1 MKKKSQ
7 TPDTPLIKK
16 SRDYSGLASSVI
28 AILVGLVFGFLVL
41 LVANPVNALKGF
53 KALVVGGFYNGLKS
67 FGDVFYYAVPIILTG
82 VGVAF
87 AFKAS
92 IFNIGGPGQ
101 FLSGAFFGLYVAI
114 RWDLPG
120 ALGWIVPLLASALGG
135 AVWALVPA
143 VLHAYRKVNI
153 VIATIMMNY
162 AGLYLDNYLIK
173 KTIYDSLRNQSMPV
187 PAAHRLPAAGL
198 NKLFPGSVV
207 NCGILIAIVVAI
219 GIYLLLEKT
228 TFGFEI
234 KATGKN
240 REASKNAGINARRN
254 IMFAMLISGALCGLG
269 GALMYLSSSGK
280 YVQVVDVT
288 QPEGFNGIPVALL
301 AMNNPIGCIFSAIFL
316 AYLQVSGFYMQGYGY
331 TAEIVDIITSV
342 VIYFSAFSMI
352 ISEALRRRRLQRRT
366 GISTKKGA

>member
-1 MKKKSQ
+1 MKVRRNN
-7 TPDTPLIKK
+7 PDAPRIR
-16 SRDYSGLASSVI
+16 SRDHSGLASSVI

-41 LVANPVNALKGF
+41 LVANPANAVKGF
-53 KALVVGGFYNGLKS
+53 RALIIGGFYNGMKS

-82 VGVAF
+82 IGVAF

-92 IFNIGGPGQ
+92 IFNIGGAGQ
-101 FLSGAFFGLYVAI
+101 FLSGAFCALYVAI
-114 RWDLPG
+114 RWDIPG
-120 ALGWIVPLLASALGG
+120 ALGWIIPLVAGVLGG
-135 AVWALVPA
+135 AVWALLPA
-143 VLHAYRKVNI
+143 LLNAYRNVNI

-173 KTIYDSLRNQSMPV
+173 KTIYDSLRNQTMPV

-198 NKLFPGSVV
+198 DKIFPGSVV
-207 NCGILIAIVVAI
+207 NCGILIAIAVSFGV
-219 GIYLLLEKT
+219 YFLLEKT

-234 KATGKN
+234 
-240 REASKNAGINARRN
+240 
-254 IMFAMLISGALCGLG
+254 LISGALCGLG

-280 YVQVVDVT
+280 YIQVVDVI
-288 QPEGFNGIPVALL
+288 QAEGFNGIPVALL
-301 AMNNPIGCIFSAIFL
+301 AMNNPIGCIFSAVFL

-352 ISEALRRRRLQRRT
+352 ISETLRRRRLQRRT
-366 GISTKKGA
+366 GISVKKGA

>member
-1 MKKKSQ
+1 MKVRRNN
-7 TPDTPLIKK
+7 PDAPRIR
-16 SRDYSGLASSVI
+16 SRDHSGLASSVI

-41 LVANPVNALKGF
+41 LVANPANAVKGF
-53 KALVVGGFYNGLKS
+53 RALIIGGFYNGMKS

-82 VGVAF
+82 IGVAF

-92 IFNIGGPGQ
+92 IFNIGGAGQ
-101 FLSGAFFGLYVAI
+101 FLSGAFCALYVAI
-114 RWDLPG
+114 RWDIPG
-120 ALGWIVPLLASALGG
+120 ALGWIIPLVAGVLGG
-135 AVWALVPA
+135 AVWALLPA
-143 VLHAYRKVNI
+143 LLNAYRNVNI

-173 KTIYDSLRNQSMPV
+173 KTIYDSLRNQTMPV

-198 NKLFPGSVV
+198 DKIFPGSVV
-207 NCGILIAIVVAI
+207 NCGILIAIAVSFGV
-219 GIYLLLEKT
+219 YFLLEKT

-240 REASKNAGINARRN
+240 RDASENAGINAKRN
-254 IMFAMLISGALCGLG
+254 AVFAMLISGALCGLG

-280 YVQVVDVT
+280 YIQVVDVI
-288 QPEGFNGIPVALL
+288 QAEGFNGIPVALL
-301 AMNNPIGCIFSAIFL
+301 AMNNPIGCIFSAVFL

-352 ISEALRRRRLQRRT
+352 ISETLRRRRLQRRT
-366 GISTKKGA
+366 GISVKKGA